1 MPNARNNLVAS
12 LAGNSRAAAS
22 ANGHR
27 IFAENVVGGFGDMT
41 VLKGISLKIAHRSL
55 TAIMGPSGCGKST
68 FIRCINRLHEEI
80 PRAWVTG
87 KIILDGQD
95 IYGNDV
101 DPVAIRR
108 KIGMVFQRPNP
119 FPTFSIYDNV
129 AAGPRLNGMR
139 KRRALDEVVEK
150 SLRHAALWDEVKDRL
165 DRPGTGLSGGQQQR
179 LCIARALAV
188 DPEILLLDEPC
199 SALDPIGTERIEE
212 LLVQLKSQYTI
223 IMVTHNIQ
231 QAGRIA
237 DRAVFLLMG
246 EMVEEGSTADVF
258 TSPKDPRTEAFISGR
273 FG

>member
-1 MPNARNNLVAS
+1 MRQPAADAPLSNHHRVVAEHIV
-12 LAGNSRAAAS
+12 A
-22 ANGHR
+22 
-27 IFAENVVGGFGDMT
+27 GFGAAT
-41 VLKGISLKIAHRSL
+41 ILKDISLQIPDQAL

-80 PRAWVTG
+80 PRAWVSG
-87 KIILDGQD
+87 RLILDDED
-95 IYGNDV
+95 IYGEDV
-101 DPVAIRR
+101 DPVVIRR

-129 AAGPRLNGMR
+129 AAGPRLNGTR
-139 KRRALDEVVEK
+139 KRADLDQIVER

-212 LLVQLKSQYTI
+212 LLMELKRQYTI
-223 IMVTHNIQ
+223 VMVTHNIQ

-237 DRAVFLLMG
+237 DKTVFLLLG
-246 EMVEEGSTADVF
+246 ELVEQGPTSQVF